1 MDWPF
6 KGEVISLKVLESLL
20 LLACFASPHVVSAQ
34 SKVKSANSPEFAITR
49 QLALPMRFEVN
60 RGQARSAVDFVASAA
75 NYGISLRAGRATL
88 RLSHG
93 ADSNDLRGQDAAEF
107 SIDLLGANLSPA
119 SEPDEQLAGYSNYLF
134 GSDPSKWITQVAQY
148 AKVRYTNIYPGV
160 DVIYYGNQDRLEHD
174 FVVHPGAN
182 PGQIHLALL
191 GAQRKKL
198 NEEGDLVLQ
207 LPGGEAKLR
216 RPRVYQQMGTRRIEV
231 A

>member
-1 MDWPF
+1 MLRLI
-6 KGEVISLKVLESLL
+6 GSLL
-20 LLACFASPHVVSAQ
+20 LLVSFASPHLVSAQ
-34 SKVKSANSPEFAITR
+34 SKVNSAKSPEFAIAR
-49 QLALPMRFEVN
+49 QVALPMRFEVN

-119 SEPDEQLAGYSNYLF
+119 SEPDEKLAGYSNYLF

-148 AKVRYTNIYPGV
+148 AKVRYTNIYPGI
-160 DVIYYGNQDRLEHD
+160 DVVYYGNQDRLEHD

-182 PGQIHLALL
+182 PGQIQLAFS
-191 GAQRKKL
+191 GAQRKEL
-198 NEEGDLVLQ
+198 NRQGDLLLQLSGGEVRLQRPRAYQQIGTGRREVAAEYVLQ
-207 LPGGEAKLR
+207 DG
-216 RPRVYQQMGTRRIEV
+216 Q
-231 A
+231 